1 MTVRVLKAALVAFV
15 GLMALLYGVQNIV
28 NLDAAFGAVS
38 YVVSMKEH
46 AVYPSSLGPAILS
59 PTLTWVVLAC
69 IIGAEIAAGLI
80 SLVGALKLWAARR
93 APAESFNASKTL
105 AIVGCGIGVIVWM
118 GLFFVIGGAY
128 FQMWQTQVGAASFNG
143 SFQYFMTCLVVL
155 LFVQLRDE

>member
-1 MTVRVLKAALVAFV
+1 MAVRVLKVALVAFV
-15 GLMALLYGVQNIV
+15 GLMALLYGGQNIV